1 MDKLLREILAPSP
14 ILPAATLPS
23 GHTDAV
29 GAWSRPRS
37 LSESEGADP
46 IHQAMLPATT
56 GATPAVTT
64 SIPAGD
70 WPGQA
75 EMQRLLDMVPVVQ
88 PDAGAAVDADA
99 DMTDF
104 TSALGLELNEWDFTT
119 STGQEIGV
127 F

>member
-1 MDKLLREILAPSP
+1 M
-14 ILPAATLPS
+14 
-23 GHTDAV
+23 
-29 GAWSRPRS
+29 
-37 LSESEGADP
+37 
-46 IHQAMLPATT
+46 
-56 GATPAVTT
+56 TT